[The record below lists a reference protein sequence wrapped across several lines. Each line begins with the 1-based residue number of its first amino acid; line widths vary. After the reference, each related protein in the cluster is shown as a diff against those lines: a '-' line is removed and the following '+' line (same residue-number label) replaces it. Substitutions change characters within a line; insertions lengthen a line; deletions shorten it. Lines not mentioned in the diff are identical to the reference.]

1 MVETVLMLAFV
12 LVLMLAIIE
21 FGFILWAYV
30 QVTNAT
36 RVGARAGTLYNAT
49 SPFPSCLDTVSQAV
63 GGNGQTGGE
72 LPATWTISIDASDN
86 CDNGTLTAGEELTVA
101 VTYDFS
107 LPFVS
112 SLRPLS
118 DLVGPTFI
126 IQRTSVMRV
135 Q

>member
-21 FGFILWAYV
+21 FGFIIWASV

-36 RVGARAGTLYNAT
+36 RVGARAGTLHNTA
-49 SPFPSCLDTVSQAV
+49 SSPSCLTTVSRAV
-63 GGNGQTGGE
+63 GGNGETRGE
-72 LPATWTISIDASDN
+72 LPADWTITLDVSDN
-86 CDNGTLTAGEELTVA
+86 CDNDTLSAGDELTVS

-112 SLRPLS
+112 NLRPLS
-118 DLVGPTFI
+118 DLVGPTFT
-126 IQRTSVMRV
+126 IQRSSVMRV